1 LRYLNSEQSST
12 AVDGPNSVGS
22 RASEATTWLDIEF
35 RVPRVL
41 NDDARE
47 ALLFLTRPASPTRL
61 RAGRGVRWV
70 EPRLIATVKHF
81 GRTATGALR
90 AGVLQALDVI

>member
-41 NDDARE
+41 NDNARE
-47 ALLFLTRPASPTRL
+47 VLLFLTRPAEAQRASAAADLWTCSFADASSGCCLIGSSVMSP
-61 RAGRGVRWV
+61 GMK
-70 EPRLIATVKHF
+70 PRST
-81 GRTATGALR
+81 
-90 AGVLQALDVI
+90 

>member
-47 ALLFLTRPASPTRL
+47 ALLFLTRPAPPVLL
-61 RAGRGVRWV
+61 RDSRSVRWGD
-70 EPRLIATVKHF
+70 PQLIATSP
-81 GRTATGALR
+81 L
-90 AGVLQALDVI
+90 